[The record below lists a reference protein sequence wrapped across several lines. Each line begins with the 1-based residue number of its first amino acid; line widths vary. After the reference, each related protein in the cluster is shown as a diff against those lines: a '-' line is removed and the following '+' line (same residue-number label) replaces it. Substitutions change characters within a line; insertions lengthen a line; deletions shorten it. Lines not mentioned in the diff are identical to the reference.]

1 MSLRIQIS
9 DLLSRPGHTR
19 SETGSLPLRF
29 RVGDGSVDDQ
39 VGVAVDLRSLSDGI
53 IASGRIE
60 TTVDLS
66 CTRCLTT
73 FSDPL
78 EVEFEAIFRVHPDD
92 ADEEYP
98 IEAGGW
104 IDLEPVVHDEVS
116 LSLPH
121 RPLCRPDCLG
131 LCQSCGTDLNT
142 APCGGHGDESDSPFA
157 ALKHLFD
164 S

>member
-9 DLLSRPGHTR
+9 DLLSRPGQTR
-19 SETGSLPLRF
+19 SETASVPLRF
-29 RVGDGSVDDQ
+29 EVGDAAIDDEAA
-39 VGVAVDLRSLSDGI
+39 VVAVLRSLTDGI
-53 IASGRIE
+53 IATGTID
-60 TTVDLS
+60 TTADLS
-66 CTRCLTT
+66 CTRCLAT
-73 FSDPL
+73 FGELVDI
-78 EVEFEAIFRVHPDD
+78 EFEAIFRTHPDD

-98 IEAGGW
+98 IESGGW

-116 LSLPH
+116 LSVPV
-121 RPLCRPDCLG
+121 RPLCKPDCLG

-142 APCGGHGDESDSPFA
+142 APCGGHGDEPDSPFA